1 MSVTLQADEWEDIYW
16 PLYGYFGNLVGDD
29 GANSLN
35 DVYELGIPAKPGDE
49 LIWELSGKPASD
61 IPTFTYDEIDKLER
75 DIHLVKNNDYP
86 VDVKK
91 AVSDLLDL
99 LKNEQKA
106 RLTKAIN
113 AKAKNAAVREV
124 YETATNMNA
133 TPGYGPANRIRNFL
147 GVKPPFFG
155 TENALKRAK
164 NALKRAEGGKRS
176 RKARKTRKARKAK
189 KTRKH

>member
-1 MSVTLQADEWEDIYW
+1 MSVTLPADEWEDIYL
-16 PLYGYFGNLVGDD
+16 PLYGYFETYVGDD

-49 LIWELSGKPASD
+49 LIWELSGKPASAS
-61 IPTFTYDEIDKLER
+61 PTFTYDEIDKLER

-99 LKNEQKA
+99 LKNDG
-106 RLTKAIN
+106 I
-113 AKAKNAAVREV
+113 
-124 YETATNMNA
+124 
-133 TPGYGPANRIRNFL
+133 
-147 GVKPPFFG
+147 KPPPKG
-155 TENALKRAK
+155 
-164 NALKRAEGGKRS
+164 AEGGKRS
-176 RKARKTRKARKAK
+176 RKAKKTRKARKAK